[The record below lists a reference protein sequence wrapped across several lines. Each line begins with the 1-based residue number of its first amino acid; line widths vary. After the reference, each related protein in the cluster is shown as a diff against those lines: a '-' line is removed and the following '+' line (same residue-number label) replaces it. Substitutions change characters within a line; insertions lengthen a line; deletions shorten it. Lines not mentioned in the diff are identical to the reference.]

1 MGNSCC
7 EFICLDDT
15 LTKTSSDGHGP
26 DGGTDISLRFIAT
39 AVTIILSLF
48 LFIFLIH
55 RLRQRKIRGNSSV
68 LYVWHDIWNKVLF
81 VAEMTLHHI
90 TEYFLGIV
98 LITTIF

>member
-1 MGNSCC
+1 VGNSCC

-15 LTKTSSDGHGP
+15 LPKTSSDGNGP

-55 RLRQRKIRGNSSV
+55 RLRQRKIRGT
-68 LYVWHDIWNKVLF
+68 F
-81 VAEMTLHHI
+81 
-90 TEYFLGIV
+90 IV
-98 LITTIF
+98 FASMADLITLGAE